1 MNTEMPAEFAVHA
14 EPDGRAYVVAPAG
27 ELDLGTVG
35 PLRDLIAARPATCER
50 LVLDL
55 SGLTF
60 FDTSGMRLVIE
71 TMHEARERG
80 IELALVRGP
89 EDVQRLF
96 AIARVEDRLPFF
108 DDRRAALA
116 GG

>member
-1 MNTEMPAEFAVHA
+1 MPASLAVQA
-14 EPDGRAYVVAPAG
+14 ERMGRAYVVAPVG
-27 ELDLGTVG
+27 ELDLGNVDD
-35 PLRDLIAARPATCER
+35 LRDLIAARPPLCDR

-71 TMHEARERG
+71 TMQATSLG
-80 IELALVRGP
+80 GPALAIVRGP
-89 EDVQRLF
+89 AEVQRLF
-96 AIARVEDRLPFF
+96 ALARLEDRLPFF

-116 GG
+116 LV

>member
-1 MNTEMPAEFAVHA
+1 MSAETPVEFAAHA
-14 EPDGRAYVVAPAG
+14 EQVLGAYVVTASG

-35 PLRDLIAARPATCER
+35 ELRELIAARPAGCRR

-60 FDTSGMRLVIE
+60 FDTTGMRLVIE
-71 TMHEARERG
+71 TMQEAGPEQTQ
-80 IELALVRGP
+80 LALVRGS

-96 AIARVEDRLPFF
+96 ALAQVEDRLPFF
-108 DDRRAALA
+108 DDRRAAIGLA
-116 GG
+116 

>member
-1 MNTEMPAEFAVHA
+1 MNTEMPPDFAVGA
-14 EPDGRAYVVAPAG
+14 EPIGDAYVVAPVG

-35 PLRDLIAARPATCER
+35 DLRSALDARPPGCHR

-60 FDTSGMRLVIE
+60 FDTSGMRLVVE
-71 TMHEARERG
+71 TLQGARQRG
-80 IELALVRGP
+80 LEFAIVRGP

-96 AIARVEDRLPFF
+96 ALAGMDDRLPFF
-108 DDRRAALA
+108 DDRDEALA
-116 GG
+116 ER